1 MGSGSSGAASA
12 YRRILLV
19 GFMGSGKSTVASRLA
34 SRLGW
39 TFLDFDAEI
48 ERRSNASVAD
58 IFRSR
63 GEPFFRTLEARV
75 GRELLQADRAVLAS
89 GGGWPVPAGRMED
102 LTSDT
107 LSVWL
112 VVDAATAV
120 QRVSSGGR
128 VRPLLQGAD
137 PVGRAEALLRER
149 SPRYRLARLHLDS
162 TGSSPDELVDQVLA
176 YMETRDVAAG

>member
-1 MGSGSSGAASA
+1 MGSGSRSGPSL

-19 GFMGSGKSTVASRLA
+19 GFMGSGKSTVAARLA

-48 ERRSNASVAD
+48 ERRGAASVAE
-58 IFRSR
+58 IFRSH
-63 GEPFFRTLEARV
+63 GEAFFRTLEAQV
-75 GRELLQADRAVLAS
+75 GRELLEADHAVIAS
-89 GGGWPVPAGRMED
+89 GGGWPVPPGRMEG
-102 LTSDT
+102 LTADT

-120 QRVSSGGR
+120 RRVSSGGA

-137 PVGRAEALLRER
+137 PVGRAEGLLRER
-149 SPRYRLARLHLDS
+149 TARYRLARLHLDS
-162 TGSSPDELVDQVLA
+162 GASSPDELVDRVLE
-176 YMETRDVAAG
+176 YMESRDVAAG